1 MKIFDKEI
9 PSDLEIPELD
19 EKTKAEIDAM
29 DAEWERDKEVM
40 NQIHDRYKERWPTM
54 QREAH
59 LPPPTINVEA
69 FRKLPPRMQAI
80 FAYIHREAIT
90 Y

>member
-1 MKIFDKEI
+1 MKIFDKET
-9 PSDLEIPELD
+9 PSDLGIPELD

-40 NQIHDRYKERWPTM
+40 NEIHEP
-54 QREAH
+54 
-59 LPPPTINVEA
+59 
-69 FRKLPPRMQAI
+69 I
-80 FAYIHREAIT
+80 FAYHHREAIT

>member
-19 EKTKAEIDAM
+19 EKTKAEIDAL

-40 NQIHDRYKERWPTM
+40 NQIHERYKERWPTM
-54 QREAH
+54 QKEAN

-69 FRKLPPRMQAI
+69 FRKLSPRIRAI